1 MEDVISGLQNPQA
14 ATTSWTSDVWTKG
27 HQVAIDGYRLFPCD
41 PCRGLHA
48 TQMLEIKVRR
58 RSKRCRTQRFSSDG
72 GVTAGRIGVRP
83 KWLQM
88 TTQTSQCFW

>member
-14 ATTSWTSDVWTKG
+14 ATTSWTSDVCTKG

-48 TQMLEIKVRR
+48 TQMLEIKLPRLDMM
-58 RSKRCRTQRFSSDG
+58 RCTWCVATRDPG
-72 GVTAGRIGVRP
+72 
-83 KWLQM
+83 
-88 TTQTSQCFW
+88 

>member
-41 PCRGLHA
+41 PCRGLQS
-48 TQMLEIKVRR
+48 TQLAEIKLPRLDVTLWQVVHG
-58 RSKRCRTQRFSSDG
+58 SGWAPRTRADD
-72 GVTAGRIGVRP
+72 AP
-83 KWLQM
+83 
-88 TTQTSQCFW
+88 

>member
-48 TQMLEIKVRR
+48 TQMLEIKLPRLDMM
-58 RSKRCRTQRFSSDG
+58 RCTWCVATRDPG
-72 GVTAGRIGVRP
+72 
-83 KWLQM
+83 
-88 TTQTSQCFW
+88 